1 MSSEDSFEF
10 EDDGEE
16 LAVGAVGTVAVPE
29 VPAETVSESRE
40 IPAKEEELVM
50 DSEESVLVEEN
61 SPALEPVQ
69 DKEASSPLLPPQE
82 AVSPPAIDPSP
93 QVEVEIPANFPA
105 DASEV
110 EDISKSHEP
119 TDSIAGSIDPFQ
131 GTIAELL
138 NVPLARLRKRP
149 DHKKDEAK
157 SAIPVLNR
165 DTENPNTYDLDYLLE
180 AQIRTKAAHRFVT
193 PSESALAPSEKAE
206 DTSDVDFIKRNI
218 ESTLRPK
225 LTQSSFASSMSL
237 EAFPAKKTKV
247 LSVKQAG
254 RLADRL
260 VSYKQQVEMKVKQ
273 TQESMRYR
281 ETQACTFAPEI
292 GKTKANGPRRRPE
305 EMYYEGLSRAKE
317 QQERQERLRETQ
329 IVEVSNFHPA
339 VNQQSVKMLEKRGR
353 DPTPVYEKLYSAHK
367 DEVKRQL
374 QGGNARSRSTGDVLT
389 FKPVINKRSEEL
401 SRPKKVNDAL
411 YDDAKRRQERQKEV
425 PKLQPF
431 EPKLSKHSEKVLL
444 TRFEEDFGTAWG
456 RYSGSNVLTSSTPLR
471 QLLQDMGFDSL
482 TEEESAAAKIW
493 ELLEGES
500 RGGVRR
506 GHLLTVLAA
515 VMHFKPKQSTDLPSK
530 DGKFG
535 RFEGEDFLL
544 HSKELQ
550 RLHKAFEAAYEA
562 RLLASKRPIAPNPK
576 KSTAEVYSFKPDLR
590 QSAKGLRGRAR
601 SHSVSSE
608 RGSDRET
615 RLLGEP
621 ERLQS
626 KLQQARELLEQKKM
640 SECTFKPTL
649 KPSKYT
655 QSAAL
660 LETTEPTAGPTKRQT
675 DRNLALYQMA
685 QLAKAKRELQ
695 AKENAEIQ
703 RELEANECTFT
714 PNVDLFE

>member
-29 VPAETVSESRE
+29 IAAETVSESRE
-40 IPAKEEELVM
+40 ITAKEEEVVIE
-50 DSEESVLVEEN
+50 SEEPIL
-61 SPALEPVQ
+61 LEADLKPDE
-69 DKEASSPLLPPQE
+69 DKGTSSPLQLAPD
-82 AVSPPAIDPSP
+82 AIFPPAIDPLP
-93 QVEVEIPANFPA
+93 QAEVEIRPNFSSA
-105 DASEV
+105 ASEV
-110 EDISKSHEP
+110 EDISKSHEA

-138 NVPLARLRKRP
+138 NVPLARLRKRT
-149 DHKKDEAK
+149 DHKKEEAK
-157 SAIPVLNR
+157 AAIPVLNR

-193 PSESALAPSEKAE
+193 PSESALVPCDKSE

-225 LTQSSFASSMSL
+225 LAQTSFASSMSL
-237 EAFPAKKTKV
+237 EAFPVKRTRA

-273 TQESMRYR
+273 TQESLRYR

-292 GKTKANGPRRRPE
+292 GKTKANGPRRKPE
-305 EMYYEGLSRAKE
+305 EMYYEGLTRARE
-317 QQERQERLRETQ
+317 QQEKQERLRETQ
-329 IVEVSNFHPA
+329 IVEVSNFRPA
-339 VNQQSVKMLEKRGR
+339 VNQQSAKMLEKRGR
-353 DPTPVYEKLYSAHK
+353 DATPVYEKLYSAHK

-374 QGGNARSRSTGDVLT
+374 QAGKTRSRSTSDVLT
-389 FKPVINKRSEEL
+389 FKPAINKRSEEL
-401 SRPKKVNDAL
+401 SRPKKVNEAL
-411 YDDAKRRQERQKEV
+411 YEDAKRRQERQKEV
-425 PKLQPF
+425 PKLQAF
-431 EPKLSKHSEKVLL
+431 EPKLSKNSEKVLF
-444 TRFEEDFGTAWG
+444 TRFEEDFGAAWG
-456 RYSGSNVLTSSTPLR
+456 RYSGSNMLTSSTPLR
-471 QLLQDMGFDSL
+471 QLLQDLGFDSL
-482 TEEESAAAKIW
+482 TEEGSAAARIW
-493 ELLEGES
+493 EMLEGER
-500 RGGVRR
+500 RGGVKK
-506 GHLLTVLAA
+506 GNLLSVLAA
-515 VMHFKPKQSTDLPSK
+515 VMHFKPKQSTETPSK

-535 RFEGEDFLL
+535 RFEGEEFVL
-544 HSKELQ
+544 HSKELP

-562 RLLASKRPIAPNPK
+562 RLIASKRQIDPK
-576 KSTAEVYSFKPDLR
+576 KPTAEVYSFKPDLR
-590 QSAKGLRGRAR
+590 QSAKGIRGRSR
-601 SHSVSSE
+601 SNSVSSE
-608 RGSDRET
+608 RGSSRET

-640 SECTFKPTL
+640 AECTFKPTL

-655 QSAAL
+655 QSVAASD
-660 LETTEPTAGPTKRQT
+660 TSEPSDRPTKRQT

-685 QLAKAKRELQ
+685 QLAKAKREQQ
-695 AKENAEIQ
+695 AKEKADLQ
-703 RELEANECTFT
+703 RELEASECTFT